1 MEEFT
6 FEKLVVWQKSR
17 VLVKEVY
24 RLIAKFPATEKYG
37 LSNQLGRAVV
47 SVPSNLAEGCGR
59 PSLKERVHFYE
70 IAYGSLMESYTQL
83 TLANDLGMITESEL
97 KSVRSLTVEIS
108 RMISGLRKSLLER
121 IAQGE

>member
-6 FEKLVVWQKSR
+6 FEKLVAWQKAR

-37 LSNQLGRAVV
+37 LGNQLGRAIV

-83 TLANDLGMITESEL
+83 TLAHDLGMITEEDL
-97 KSVRSLTVEIS
+97 KAVRPMAGEIA

-121 IAQGE
+121 IAQGG

>member
-6 FEKLVVWQKSR
+6 FEKLVAWQKAR

-37 LSNQLGRAVV
+37 LGNQLGRAIV

-83 TLANDLGMITESEL
+83 TLAYDLGMITEDEL
-97 KSVRSLTVEIS
+97 KAVRPLAGEVS
-108 RMISGLRKSLLER
+108 RMISGLRKSLLDR
-121 IAQGE
+121 LSHGG